1 MNIPNRT
8 AAVLR
13 SPKFFYVIVGLLVI
27 QAVWIALSGRY
38 PMAFDEDFHIGV
50 IRLYATHYLP
60 VWSAHPAG
68 GDAFGAVARDP
79 SYLFHYLMSFPY
91 SLAGVFTHNETI
103 KIIILRFI
111 DIALF
116 VSGLPLYRALL
127 LKTGASRSIVHA
139 SLLLFVLVPI
149 VPFLAAQV
157 NYDNLIMP
165 LTALTLLLALRV
177 QDSLRAKSLDVI
189 ALLELLVVGLLSSIV
204 KYAYLPVFL
213 AVAGYLLVRGY
224 QVYRRPSKLL
234 RALQS
239 SWRRL
244 EGSLRWVLLGL
255 LLVASL
261 LVAERYVG
269 NIARYHTPV
278 PDCAQ
283 VLAYDR
289 CKSYGPWIR
298 DYNFALNKRPD
309 ADKNPI
315 RYTQHWM
322 YGMWF
327 RTYFAVDGPA
337 SEFQTRGPLAAPA
350 IGGIVSAVVGLL
362 AFALMA
368 PRLWRRYNRS
378 AFTLFSVVAVLYLVI
393 LWLTEYQLYLQ
404 TSVPVAINGR
414 YLLPVLPVAIVMTVL
429 GVRELLGHHRGLQT
443 LIATGVLI
451 CSLWG
456 GGALTYI
463 LRSNDGWYW
472 SGVPTA
478 TVNHV
483 LQRRLGPITPG
494 YNKPT
499 LYLH

>member
-1 MNIPNRT
+1 MNIPNRV
-8 AAVLR
+8 AGVLR
-13 SPKFFYVIVGLLVI
+13 SPKFFYAIIGLLVL
-27 QAVWIALSGRY
+27 QALWIALSGRY
-38 PMAFDEDFHIGV
+38 PMAFDEDFHVGV

-60 VWSAHPAG
+60 VWSAHPTG

-91 SLAGVFTHNETI
+91 SLAGVFTHSEAI
-103 KIIILRFI
+103 KIVVLRLI

-116 VSGLPLYRALL
+116 ASGLPLYRALL
-127 LKTGASRSIVHA
+127 LKTGASRALVHA

-165 LTALTLLLALRV
+165 LTALTLLLALRLNA
-177 QDSLRAKSLDVI
+177 SLTTKSFDVT
-189 ALLELLVVGLLSSIV
+189 ALFQLLIVGFFACIT

-213 AVAGYLLVRGY
+213 AVVGYLLVRGY
-224 QVYRRPSKLL
+224 QVYRTPRALL
-234 RALQS
+234 RVLVL
-239 SWRRL
+239 SWRKLAGPR
-244 EGSLRWVLLGL
+244 RWLLVGL
-255 LLVASL
+255 LVLASA

-269 NIARYHTPV
+269 NVARYHTPV

-283 VLAYDR
+283 VLDYSH

-309 ADKNPI
+309 ADKNPL
-315 RYTQHWM
+315 RYTQHWI

-337 SEFQTRGPLAAPA
+337 SEFETRGPLMAPA
-350 IGGIVSAVVGLL
+350 VGGVISAVVGLS
-362 AFALMA
+362 AFVLMA

-378 AFTLFSVVAVLYLVI
+378 VLSLYCVVIALYVGI
-393 LWLTEYQLYLQ
+393 LWLTEYQLYRQ
-404 TSVPVAINGR
+404 TAMPVAINGR
-414 YLLPVLPVAIVMTVL
+414 YLLPVLPLVVVMTVL
-429 GVRELLGHHRGLQT
+429 AVRELLGHRRALQT
-443 LIATGVLI
+443 LIAIGVLI

-463 LRSNDGWYW
+463 LRSNNAWYW
-472 SGVPTA
+472 SGTPTN
-478 TVNHV
+478 TVNHA
-483 LQRRLGPITPG
+483 LQRGLGPLTPG
-494 YNKPT
+494 YDKPT